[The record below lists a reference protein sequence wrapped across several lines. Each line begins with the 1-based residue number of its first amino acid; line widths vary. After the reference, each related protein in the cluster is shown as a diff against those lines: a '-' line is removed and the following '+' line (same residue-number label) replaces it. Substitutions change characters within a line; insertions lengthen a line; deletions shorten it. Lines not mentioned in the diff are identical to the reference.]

1 MSYQREHE
9 VKLELVDS
17 IAASQHAIA
26 RLLHSMADVI
36 PHAEVSAKSMEE
48 SLRLLTAYQ
57 HEMARMLGGISLPKP
72 RHGVPSSP
80 WLPPQQRIRI
90 EPMINYKED

>member
-57 HEMARMLGGISLPKP
+57 HEMARMLGASRCPSHDMGCRP
-72 RHGVPSSP
+72 VPGYLRSSGSG
-80 WLPPQQRIRI
+80 QSR
-90 EPMINYKED
+90 